1 MVNIHIKTLVTLSVL
16 AVLLVAGGIWGWSAM
31 TEPLPGDGATGK
43 CRLTTVAAG
52 ERIRASQVTVTVL
65 NAGER
70 SGLADRTMS
79 LFADQGFGR
88 GDVDNAPEGSEV
100 ANAEIWTDDPQ
111 RPDVRLVRT
120 RLGPEAE
127 VVRRDATGVGVI
139 VVVGD
144 SFEKLV
150 KGKRTVNVQ
159 EDTEICV
166 PPEA

>member
-1 MVNIHIKTLVTLSVL
+1 MSMHIKTLVTLSVL
-16 AVLLVAGGIWGWSAM
+16 GALLVAGGIWGWSAM
-31 TEPLPGDGATGK
+31 TEPLPGEEATGK
-43 CRLTTVAAG
+43 CQVTTVAAG
-52 ERIRASQVTVTVL
+52 ERIRASQVTITVL

-79 LFADQGFGR
+79 MFAEQGFGR
-88 GDVDNAPEGSEV
+88 GDVDNAPEGSDV
-100 ANAEIWTDDPQ
+100 ATAQIWTDDPQ

-120 RLGPEAE
+120 RLGPDAE

-150 KGKRTVNVQ
+150 KGKRTVNVE

-166 PPEA
+166 PPAT